1 MSSEPLHTAR
11 AIDYRLK
18 PLLEHFGDRPIAEIR
33 TADVQDFIADLLG
46 SGESCTAEAKRDPW
60 RTPQSI
66 LRSSCSDTC

>member
-18 PLLEHFGDRPIAEIR
+18 PLLEHFGDRPIAEIQ

-46 SGESCTAEAKRDPW
+46 SGASCTAEAKRDPW